1 MTITA
6 TYNSDISRVQLVFS
20 GFSAA
25 VDYAKVER
33 LDPNGVTW
41 SVIRGGDVVAVT
53 SGAGAVDDFE
63 FVPNVLNTYRVSGV
77 DSALPQFQ
85 TVGAAS
91 TGNNASLTPAA
102 PSGLIDGDLKLIMAS
117 IRNNGTGVCGP
128 APTGWTT
135 VYSFQNVAVYGK
147 RHVTG
152 DANPTVT
159 FTGGAAGSDTIAQM
173 ARFTNSE
180 MAFAA
185 ANQISNSSAQN
196 VNVPSIVLPSPTGQL
211 LYLGWKQVTLTS
223 TTTPAFATKIA
234 DVPSAAGTGASM
246 FWDWFSSPLGNGGVT
261 FPGQSITVTGG
272 SAAISIGVALT
283 FNAAAFVTQQTAT
296 VTPTFAFDEYWL
308 KNPSRPGL
316 NIKVQVTEIGDITRP
331 ARTGTF
337 PVLGRTV
344 PVAVTDVQGSRQ
356 FSLEIFTDGE
366 SNATDMDNRLSTG
379 EPMLLQGGGPTDL
392 VPTVYFVA
400 GDIVNNRPAKGHTAH
415 TFTIPVTEVA
425 RPGNTVYG
433 LTYVWQDVIN
443 NYADWNAVLA
453 ATPDWSSLI
462 NKVSNTVVIVS

>member
-6 TYNSDISRVQLVFS
+6 TYNSDISRVQLAFS
-20 GFSAA
+20 GYSTLA
-25 VDYAKVER
+25 DYAKVER

-41 SVIRGGDVVAVT
+41 SVIRGGDQVALT

-63 FVPNVLNTYRVSGV
+63 FVPNTVNTYRVSAI
-77 DSALPQFQ
+77 DSAAPAWIGSSGPFSAVNTNLSPLYN
-85 TVGAAS
+85 GS
-91 TGNNASLTPAA
+91 TIT
-102 PSGLIDGDLKLIMAS
+102 GDLILMLAS
-117 IRNNGTGVCGP
+117 IRSTSATVNTP
-128 APTGWTT
+128 SGWTML
-135 VYSFQNVAVYGK
+135 VNGGNMCLLGK
-147 RHVTG
+147 YQDGAAT
-152 DANPTVT
+152 PTLT
-159 FTGGAAGSDTIAQM
+159 FTGGAAGDDVIAQTTTF
-173 ARFTNSE
+173 RNTSITPVS
-180 MAFAA
+180 
-185 ANQISNSSAQN
+185 QTSVQSNGSAQN
-196 VNVPSIVLPSPTGQL
+196 IAYPTISGGATGVQAVLF
-211 LYLGWKQVTLTS
+211 GWKQDDWTTAPVPSGWDNEVGNVPVTAGNDAGQLWEQRALTLGQTMPSGSWTLT
-223 TTTPAFATKIA
+223 
-234 DVPSAAGTGASM
+234 GGA
-246 FWDWFSSPLGNGGVT
+246 
-261 FPGQSITVTGG
+261 
-272 SAAISIGVALT
+272 AAISK
-283 FNAAAFVTQQTAT
+283 AAAVVFGIKAFTNQETAT